1 MAGHG
6 YFGGVVKTPGCKL
19 KPKYAAGMAPWVAG
33 DDARGRSDVAGR
45 SGAAL
50 GPEVQ
55 PAGGGG
61 GGGDLIIWEDELGP
75 PPQAVPIQQESNSID
90 KETTRKRLTDFPME
104 QTLRFGVAP
113 VVSSRMN
120 MTLSC
125 EEIGKFNSVW
135 P

>member
-1 MAGHG
+1 
-6 YFGGVVKTPGCKL
+6 
-19 KPKYAAGMAPWVAG
+19 MAPDVAG
-33 DDARGRSDVAGR
+33 DCARGRSDVAGR
-45 SGAAL
+45 SGATL
-50 GPEVQ
+50 GPAVQ

-61 GGGDLIIWEDELGP
+61 GGGDLMIWEDELDP

-90 KETTRKRLTDFPME
+90 KETTGKRLTDFPME

-120 MTLSC
+120 VTLSF
-125 EEIGKFNSVW
+125 EEIGKFKSVW

>member
-1 MAGHG
+1 
-6 YFGGVVKTPGCKL
+6 
-19 KPKYAAGMAPWVAG
+19 MAPEVLG
-33 DDARGRSDVAGR
+33 DCARGRRAVAER

-61 GGGDLIIWEDELGP
+61 GGGDLMIWEDELDP

-90 KETTRKRLTDFPME
+90 KEIAGKRLPNLPLAQM
-104 QTLRFGVAP
+104 LRLVMAP
-113 VVSSRMN
+113 VIPSRMN
-120 MTLSC
+120 VTLSC

>member
-1 MAGHG
+1 
-6 YFGGVVKTPGCKL
+6 
-19 KPKYAAGMAPWVAG
+19 MAPEVLG
-33 DDARGRSDVAGR
+33 DCARGRSNVAGR

-55 PAGGGG
+55 PASGGG
-61 GGGDLIIWEDELGP
+61 GGGDLMIWKDELDP

-90 KETTRKRLTDFPME
+90 KETTGKRLTDFPVE
-104 QTLRFGVAP
+104 QTLRFDVAP

-120 MTLSC
+120 VTLSF
-125 EEIGKFNSVW
+125 EEIGKFKSVW